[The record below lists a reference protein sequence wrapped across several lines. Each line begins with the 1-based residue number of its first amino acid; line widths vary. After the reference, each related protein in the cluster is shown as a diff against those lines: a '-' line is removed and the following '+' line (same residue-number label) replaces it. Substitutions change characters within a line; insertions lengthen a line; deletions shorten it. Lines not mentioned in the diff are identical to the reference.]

1 MMTSR
6 EIEQAIQEAFDGSL
20 DETRAAVLR
29 QVMKSSPE
37 VLARYCE
44 QALLESE
51 LRRHAAGR
59 NKIPGSIPARVR
71 LAERLVQ
78 RRQVLVSLLSAA
90 AVLLVAG
97 IVLRLVWVNRDL
109 PLAGIEVSPGSLLT
123 HNGNKLARNT
133 PVVLDQGVARLTIQ
147 PGIEAVIEGPATF
160 QLHEGNR
167 FELSSG
173 HAWFRVSDES
183 RGFRVVGPDL
193 EVVDLGTEFGIDQ
206 REDQEP
212 QVHVMKGRV
221 EALARGGNRQKVE
234 LTAGQAV
241 RLKPNGRWQALA
253 ADAAKF
259 RKHLPRR
266 LPELAMKFDRI
277 EDSDLALEGDI
288 LGASNATARVKGPAR
303 LVPGVS
309 GSALEFKGDGTH
321 VETTW
326 PGISGS
332 APRTVSLWCRLP
344 RGTRFQTAPPLVWWG
359 DPALGWNRK
368 FKVAVITRADG
379 NTVMRTSFGDT
390 QVDGTTGLADGKW
403 HHLAV
408 VYQSND
414 ADGVPRLRFYVDGRE
429 EPIHPPSQTGAVIE
443 TAVSGHQT
451 GTMGIGRYEL
461 SAQGR
466 NPYLVGTIDELKIFA
481 GALGGDEIRSL
492 AGQR

>member
-1 MMTSR
+1 M
-6 EIEQAIQEAFDGSL
+6 
-20 DETRAAVLR
+20 
-29 QVMKSSPE
+29 
-37 VLARYCE
+37 
-44 QALLESE
+44 
-51 LRRHAAGR
+51 
-59 NKIPGSIPARVR
+59 
-71 LAERLVQ
+71 
-78 RRQVLVSLLSAA
+78 
-90 AVLLVAG
+90 
-97 IVLRLVWVNRDL
+97 
-109 PLAGIEVSPGSLLT
+109 
-123 HNGNKLARNT
+123 
-133 PVVLDQGVARLTIQ
+133 
-147 PGIEAVIEGPATF
+147 
-160 QLHEGNR
+160 
-167 FELSSG
+167 
-173 HAWFRVSDES
+173 
-183 RGFRVVGPDL
+183 
-193 EVVDLGTEFGIDQ
+193 
-206 REDQEP
+206 
-212 QVHVMKGRV
+212 
-221 EALARGGNRQKVE
+221 
-234 LTAGQAV
+234 
-241 RLKPNGRWQALA
+241 
-253 ADAAKF
+253 
-259 RKHLPRR
+259 
-266 LPELAMKFDRI
+266 
-277 EDSDLALEGDI
+277 
-288 LGASNATARVKGPAR
+288 
-303 LVPGVS
+303 
-309 GSALEFKGDGTH
+309 
-321 VETTW
+321 ETTW

-429 EPIHPPSQTGAVIE
+429 EPIHPPSQTGTVIE